1 MGLGRSDLSLVSQTS
16 TLFGGV
22 FSYCLPSTDSE
33 ASGSLILGGDYSV
46 YQNSTPISFTNMV
59 QNPELSF
66 FYLANLTGISIGGV
80 ALETAMFGNNEKG
93 ILIDS
98 GTVITRLPP
107 PIYKALKD
115 EFVKQFSG
123 FPAAQGFS
131 ILDTCF
137 NLTGYEEV
145 NIPTIRMH
153 FEGDA
158 ELNVDAT
165 GIFYFVKADA
175 SQACLAIASLSYE
188 DEVPI
193 IGNYQQRNIRVVYD
207 TKDSKLGFAKETCS
221 FV

>member
-1 MGLGRSDLSLVSQTS
+1 M
-16 TLFGGV
+16 
-22 FSYCLPSTDSE
+22 
-33 ASGSLILGGDYSV
+33 
-46 YQNSTPISFTNMV
+46 
-59 QNPELSF
+59 
-66 FYLANLTGISIGGV
+66 
-80 ALETAMFGNNEKG
+80 
-93 ILIDS
+93 
-98 GTVITRLPP
+98 
-107 PIYKALKD
+107 
-115 EFVKQFSG
+115 
-123 FPAAQGFS
+123 
-131 ILDTCF
+131 
-137 NLTGYEEV
+137 